1 MLSEKM
7 KEKEKETIETLVH
20 NASDSFINNSVD
32 YAE

>member
-7 KEKEKETIETLVH
+7 KEKETIETLVH